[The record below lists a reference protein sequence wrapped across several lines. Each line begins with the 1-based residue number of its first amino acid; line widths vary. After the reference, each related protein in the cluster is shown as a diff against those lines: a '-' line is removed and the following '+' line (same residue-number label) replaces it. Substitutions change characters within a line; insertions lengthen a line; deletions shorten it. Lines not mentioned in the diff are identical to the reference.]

1 MRFDLTGEH
10 TEVSTMPLFAI
21 SKKNSVES
29 VEKTN
34 FDSERDLQ
42 RLVEGNLEPLFRCRF
57 VATEFQTGIQH
68 GGRIDTLALSEDNN
82 PVIIEYKKIASSEL
96 VTQSLYYLAWIHDHK
111 GDFEVAARKTLGS
124 KVTVDWDE
132 VRVIC
137 LAPSYK
143 KFDIHAVQVMGTS
156 IELWTYGLFSNQ
168 TLFLEEVQQKEL
180 VSVDSSGP
188 ASAKNPVM
196 VAAGKKAAMSR
207 KTGVYTFAQH
217 WEDKPEIIQELAHAV
232 HEYVLGLDLPIEA
245 MPKKLYVA
253 YRTTENFVCMDVR
266 KKNVYLFLKL
276 DPKKVPVEPGFL
288 RDVSKIGHYGT
299 GNLEV
304 TLTSMQDF
312 ERAKPLI
319 QQAYKAIGG

>member
-1 MRFDLTGEH
+1 
-10 TEVSTMPLFAI
+10 MPLFAI
-21 SKKNSVES
+21 SKKTSVES

-68 GGRIDTLALSEDNN
+68 GGRIDTLALSEDDN

-96 VTQSLYYLAWIHDHK
+96 VTQSLYYLAWIHDHR

-124 KVTVDWDE
+124 KITVDWDE

-143 KFDIHAVQVMGTS
+143 TFDIHAVQVMGTS
-156 IELWTYGLFSNQ
+156 IELWTYALFSNQ

-180 VSVDSSGP
+180 VSVDSSAP

-207 KTGVYTFAQH
+207 KIGVYTLSQH
-217 WEDKPEIIQELAHAV
+217 WGDKPEVIHELAHAV

-253 YRTTENFVCMDVR
+253 DDREFCLHGCAQQKHLSVLEAR
-266 KKNVYLFLKL
+266 
-276 DPKKVPVEPGFL
+276 PKEGASGARVLAGCFEDRPLWNWEP
-288 RDVSKIGHYGT
+288 
-299 GNLEV
+299 
-304 TLTSMQDF
+304 
-312 ERAKPLI
+312 
-319 QQAYKAIGG
+319 